1 MARKQLPP
9 LGKRKGP
16 PPPPAPGRGRK
27 AKLGPPGARAGAPPP
42 LPSPPPRPRVA
53 PGMPPPVQNKLPV
66 REPDA
71 DDMGPTMSAAVGTS
85 PVRRAAAR
93 AMRGGRVAF

>member
-1 MARKQLPP
+1 
-9 LGKRKGP
+9 
-16 PPPPAPGRGRK
+16 
-27 AKLGPPGARAGAPPP
+27 
-42 LPSPPPRPRVA
+42 
-53 PGMPPPVQNKLPV
+53 MPPPVQNKLPV